1 MLRKF
6 LRISMLGFMIIL
18 ATACSPAKPVNLTAA
33 DKGSQVSV
41 KVGGQ
46 IVITLDCNPSTGYT
60 WEAQGLDATI
70 FKQVGE
76 ATFVSSDP
84 GMVGAGGTLSFT
96 FKVLKAGT
104 ASLTLVYHRPW
115 ETGVDPLDTFSIT
128 VTVK

>member
-1 MLRKF
+1 
-6 LRISMLGFMIIL
+6 MLGFMIIL

-46 IVITLDCNPSTGYT
+46 VVITLDGNPSTGYT
-60 WEAQGLDATI
+60 WEAQGLDTTI

-84 GMVGAGGTLSFT
+84 GLVGAGGTLTLT
-96 FKVLKAGT
+96 FNVLKAGT
-104 ASLTLVYHRPW
+104 ASLTLEYHRPW

>member
-1 MLRKF
+1 MLHKF
-6 LRISMLGFMIIL
+6 LCISMLGLIIIL
-18 ATACSPAKPVNLTAA
+18 ATACGPAKPVNLTAA
-33 DKGSQVSV
+33 DKGSQVSL

-46 IVITLDCNPSTGYT
+46 IVITLDSNPSTGYT
-60 WEAQGLDATI
+60 WEAQGLDTTI

-84 GMVGAGGTLSFT
+84 GLVGAGGTLTLT

-104 ASLTLVYHRPW
+104 ASLMLVYHRPW
-115 ETGVDPLDTFSIT
+115 ETGVEPLDTFSVT